1 METALLTPDNP
12 LAQVRA
18 TLHLAVEE
26 TDNLA
31 VLEALVAL
39 LHATQTGAPPTLEVV
54 RLADLPLA
62 ERAAV
67 EEGVRD
73 TQAGRVRP
81 HADVWAE
88 LQAEF
93 EQKMA

>member
-1 METALLTPDNP
+1 VETALLAPDNP

-18 TLHLAVEE
+18 MLHRAVEE
-26 TDNLA
+26 TDDLA

-39 LHATQTGAPPTLEVV
+39 LHATQAAAPPAPEAA
-54 RLADLPLA
+54 RLADLPPA

-67 EEGVRD
+67 EEGLRD
-73 TQAGRVRP
+73 AQAGRVRP

-93 EQKMA
+93 GQKTA